1 MFRIEPTP
9 TKRPLGRASKWV
21 VDHERDVSIERIIG
35 TGEDE
40 DVMQPVW
47 RGRII
52 PFQIAIRAVREEL
65 TGESYFLTR
74 FVAFGYAFAGSEY
87 GDVEFYR
94 FKNDEEK
101 REAQLLAVEALT
113 VFGSIYDGDDR
124 PEGYYRVEFEGKTYV
139 SR

>member
-1 MFRIEPTP
+1 MFRIESTP

-21 VDHERDVSIERIIG
+21 VDHERDASIERITG
-35 TGEDE
+35 TGVDD
-40 DVMQPVW
+40 DVMQLVW

-52 PFQIAIRAVREEL
+52 PFQRRMQLARDEL
-65 TGESYFLTR
+65 TGEDYFLSR
-74 FVAFGYAFAGSEY
+74 FRHFGYAVGGSDY